1 MLANKMTAGEIM
13 KKKAVIFDMD
23 GLMID
28 SERATYDGYVK
39 ICSEYNYEMTLDFYK
54 TLLGFR
60 TNVINEK
67 LKEHFGNGFPSEEII
82 RRVHI
87 YIEQVFSEKG
97 IPLKTGLLEI
107 LQYLKH
113 KNYKLVVATSSHRT
127 RVEKILKD
135 AGISRYFEGYVC
147 GDEVVNG
154 KPDKEIFIKAC
165 EKVNVKPEEAY
176 VLEDSEMGVLAAYNA
191 NISCICVPD
200 MKYPTEKI
208 KAKTYKVVD
217 NLLEALDII
226 KEDEKRL
233 EGLGY
238 A

>member
-28 SERATYDGYVK
+28 SERVTYDGYVK

-67 LKEHFGNGFPSEEII
+67 PKNILGMVSEEII
-82 RRVHI
+82 RRVHN
-87 YIEQVFSEKG
+87 IEQVFSEKG
-97 IPLKTGLLEI
+97 IPLKLLLEI

-113 KNYKLVVATSSHRT
+113 KITNLLLLLQVT
-127 RVEKILKD
+127 EQELKILKD